1 MASGVGIVAFGRPDR
16 TDAASRVLYHAIA
29 SGAEVMHVSS
39 SDGEE
44 FHSMDH
50 GSIDWREVLDSAN
63 WLINSSNI
71 VLDGESPRM
80 AWAASMIFAELEGS
94 KTVMVV
100 SVPDDPGAIEQS
112 WGAVISKI
120 RQIQVLFIDSEAIAP
135 ISEIEGIE
143 EADLLTQIRL
153 KGMVPIVCTY
163 DASSGVAM
171 VEHSTGSVKLE
182 VGGKPSSPEWL
193 SRFLCKL
200 PETGPGDDGIRR
212 ATAAE

>member
-1 MASGVGIVAFGRPDR
+1 
-16 TDAASRVLYHAIA
+16 
-29 SGAEVMHVSS
+29 
-39 SDGEE
+39 
-44 FHSMDH
+44 
-50 GSIDWREVLDSAN
+50 
-63 WLINSSNI
+63 
-71 VLDGESPRM
+71 M

-200 PETGPGDDGIRR
+200 PETGPGDDGIRK

>member
-16 TDAASRVLYHAIA
+16 TDAASRVLHHAIA

>member
-1 MASGVGIVAFGRPDR
+1 
-16 TDAASRVLYHAIA
+16 
-29 SGAEVMHVSS
+29 VSS

-200 PETGPGDDGIRR
+200 PETGPGDDGIRK

>member
-16 TDAASRVLYHAIA
+16 TDAASRVLHHAIA

-182 VGGKPSSPEWL
+182 VGGKPNSPEWL

>member
-16 TDAASRVLYHAIA
+16 TDAASRVLHHAIA

-182 VGGKPSSPEWL
+182 GGGKPSSPEWL

-200 PETGPGDDGIRR
+200 PETGPGDDGIRK

>member
-1 MASGVGIVAFGRPDR
+1 MASGVRIVAFGRPDR
-16 TDAASRVLYHAIA
+16 TDAASRVLHHAIA
-29 SGAEVMHVSS
+29 SGAETTHVSS
-39 SDGEE
+39 SDNEE

-50 GSIDWREVLDSAN
+50 GSIDWRDVLDSTN

-100 SVPDDPGAIEQS
+100 TMPDNPGEIEQS

-120 RQIQVLFIDSEAIAP
+120 RQIQVLFIDPEAIAP
-135 ISEIEGIE
+135 ISKIEGIE
-143 EADLLTQIRL
+143 EGDLLTQIRL
-153 KGMVPIVCTY
+153 KGMVPIVCTF

-200 PETGPGDDGIRR
+200 PETGPGDDGIRK

>member
-16 TDAASRVLYHAIA
+16 TDAASRVLHHAIA

-200 PETGPGDDGIRR
+200 PGTTESGKQRR
-212 ATAAE
+212 QSNSIP